1 MNITL
6 SNRVKGTSLAAYKKD
21 FSYLAQKTLKTTGR
35 PDAYECSVI
44 LVNDEKI
51 HKINREYR
59 GIDRP
64 TDVITFAL
72 FDDPDPF
79 DTEVEELGMELGDI
93 FINRDAVIRQSEE
106 YGHSFRREICF
117 LFVHGLLHLLGYDHM
132 TPEDEKKMFAIQ
144 HEVLDSYIPF
154 DDENA

>member
-59 GIDRP
+59 AR
-64 TDVITFAL
+64 L
-72 FDDPDPF
+72 Q
-79 DTEVEELGMELGDI
+79 
-93 FINRDAVIRQSEE
+93 R
-106 YGHSFRREICF
+106 
-117 LFVHGLLHLLGYDHM
+117 
-132 TPEDEKKMFAIQ
+132 
-144 HEVLDSYIPF
+144 
-154 DDENA
+154 